1 MHTRAVSVARS
12 ATASKVA
19 APAQILISRGFASPA
34 VLVKLAESVT
44 LGEDSKDA
52 RSRSA
57 ALLHHLWLA
66 STVPARAQVCTYIVP
81 FLSSFCRRTRGY
93 KLL

>member
-1 MHTRAVSVARS
+1 MHTRAATVVRS
-12 ATASKVA
+12 AAASKVA

-66 STVPARAQVCTYIVP
+66 STVPARAQVCTW
-81 FLSSFCRRTRGY
+81 R
-93 KLL
+93 LLLVVYFSMLHAV